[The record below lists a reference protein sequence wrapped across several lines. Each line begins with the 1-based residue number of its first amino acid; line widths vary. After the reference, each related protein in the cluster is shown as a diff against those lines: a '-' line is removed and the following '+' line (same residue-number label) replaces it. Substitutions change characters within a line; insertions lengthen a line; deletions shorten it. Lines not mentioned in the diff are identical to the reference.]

1 MAKACCNSG
10 AEANHAK
17 QASPSNSNDLEIAL
31 LGNPNSGK
39 TTLFNLLTGARQN
52 TGNWPGV
59 TVERKEG
66 YFSLDYDGSHKKVHV
81 VDLPGTYSLD
91 YSDVSADEKVA
102 RRFVLDHPDR
112 VFINIIDASTLERG
126 LYLTIQLRELG
137 VPMVVFLNM
146 MDVAKKR
153 NMQIDVEKLSELL
166 GCPVLPVSLKKREG
180 TEQLHKQVL
189 EKALHM
195 LNMKHEDKPPCKLV
209 YNDSVEQAL
218 ASIQKNQNTDR
229 VTALKL
235 LQSNQA
241 TGNVDEITALR
252 KNIEAKTGEE
262 LDFLLAEVR
271 FEMATTLGQSIVKE
285 QGKVSRTLSDKIDTV
300 VLGSWTGIP
309 IFLFLM
315 YLLFTFSINF
325 GGALIDFFDM
335 GVQAI
340 FVDGFGELL
349 GSMGSPQWLSTIL
362 ANGIGGGIQ
371 VVATF
376 IPIIGA
382 LFLFLTVLEESGYM
396 SRAAFVMDHFM
407 RRLGISG
414 KAFVPLIIGFG
425 CNVPGIMATRT
436 LDNPRERIIT
446 VLMAPFMSCGARLAV
461 YALFAAAFFP
471 VGGQNIV
478 FLLYLIGIFFAI
490 MTGLVMRKTLLK
502 GEAED
507 FFMELPTYQIPSLR
521 NVLINTWNKL
531 KGFILGAGKIIIIVV
546 ALINIA
552 NSLGTDFSF
561 GNEDSEKSVLSAT
574 ARAVTPVF
582 KPMGIEQDNWPATVG
597 ILTGLLAKEVVV
609 GTLDAL
615 YSKIDKPANDQVEP
629 EEAFSLSARLKDA
642 VLTIPANLGD
652 ALSKLADPLGLSS
665 VEDVENEQAA
675 AEANGVDISTF
686 GAMHKRF
693 DGKIGAFA
701 YLLFILLYFPCVAA
715 TSAMLRETGAK
726 WTMLGV
732 FWSTGLAYASAVIFY
747 QMATVAQH
755 PLQSALWVLG
765 LLAILITTIYIFKQV
780 GNRSPVLSSST
791 PKTI

>member
-1 MAKACCNSG
+1 
-10 AEANHAK
+10 
-17 QASPSNSNDLEIAL
+17 
-31 LGNPNSGK
+31 
-39 TTLFNLLTGARQN
+39 
-52 TGNWPGV
+52 
-59 TVERKEG
+59 
-66 YFSLDYDGSHKKVHV
+66 
-81 VDLPGTYSLD
+81 
-91 YSDVSADEKVA
+91 
-102 RRFVLDHPDR
+102 
-112 VFINIIDASTLERG
+112 
-126 LYLTIQLRELG
+126 
-137 VPMVVFLNM
+137 MVVFLNM

-153 NMQIDVEKLSELL
+153 NMQIDVEKLSALL
-166 GCPVLPVSLKKREG
+166 GCPVLPVSLKKRQG
-180 TEQLHKQVL
+180 IDQLHKQVL

-195 LNMKHEDKPPCKLV
+195 LHMKQEDKPPCKLV
-209 YNDSVEQAL
+209 YDESVEQAL
-218 ASIQKNQNTDR
+218 ATIQKDKKVDR
-229 VTALKL
+229 VEALKL
-235 LQSNQA
+235 LQSTLEHA
-241 TGNVDEITALR
+241 DKEISALR
-252 KNIEAKTGEE
+252 QQIEERTGED

-285 QGKVSRTLSDKIDTV
+285 QGKISRTLSDKIDSV

-325 GGALIDFFDM
+325 GGALIDFFDL
-335 GVQAI
+335 GAQAI
-340 FVDGFGELL
+340 FVDGFAEAL
-349 GSMGSPQWLSTIL
+349 GSIGSPQWLSTIL
-362 ANGIGGGIQ
+362 ANGIGGGVQ

-396 SRAAFVMDHFM
+396 ARAAFVMDHFM

-446 VLMAPFMSCGARLAV
+446 VLMSPFMSCGARLAV

-490 MTGLVMRKTLLK
+490 MTGLIMRKTLLK
-502 GEAED
+502 GEAEG

-561 GNEDSEKSVLSAT
+561 GNEDTEKSVLSAT
-574 ARAVTPVF
+574 ARTVTPIF

-615 YSKIDKPANDQVEP
+615 YSKIDKPADAQQEQKV
-629 EEAFSLSARLKDA
+629 AFSLSKRLKEA
-642 VLTIPANLGD
+642 LFTIPANLGD
-652 ALSKLADPLGLSS
+652 ALKNLSDPLGLSS
-665 VEDVENEQAA
+665 VVDVENDKAA
-675 AEANGVDISTF
+675 AEANDVDVSTF

-715 TSAMLRETGAK
+715 TSAMFRETGAK

-732 FWSTGLAYASAVIFY
+732 SWSTGLAYASAVIFY
-747 QMATVAQH
+747 QMATIAKH
-755 PLQSALWVLG
+755 PLQSALWVAG
-765 LLAILITTIYIFKQV
+765 LLFILSSTIYIFKQV
-780 GNRSPVLSSST
+780 GNKSQRLSGT
-791 PKTI
+791 AIKTS